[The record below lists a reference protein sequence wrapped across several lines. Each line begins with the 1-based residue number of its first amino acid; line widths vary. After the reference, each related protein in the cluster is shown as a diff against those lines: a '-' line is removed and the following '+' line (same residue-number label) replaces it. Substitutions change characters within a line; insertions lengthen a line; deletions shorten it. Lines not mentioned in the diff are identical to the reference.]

1 LRVLGYLLAL
11 LVGFALWGI
20 SLAFGGGVAPL
31 GKTGPAE
38 GALFFVP
45 IVAFAAP
52 LAVVA
57 FVRGHALTGSW
68 IVAVAPVFGLLNFAL
83 AVSAKMAQSSPLAV
97 RLSEPSTLLLVWLLL
112 LALALGALAL
122 FGRVSQ
128 RTSSSD
134 A

>member
-1 LRVLGYLLAL
+1 M

-20 SLAFGGGVAPL
+20 SLALGGGVAPL
-31 GKTGPAE
+31 GKTGPTE

-45 IVAFAAP
+45 IVAFAVP

-68 IVAVAPVFGLLNFAL
+68 VIAVAPIFGFLNFAL

-97 RLSEPSTLLLVWLLL
+97 HLSEPSTLLLVWLLL
-112 LALALGALAL
+112 LGLALGALAL
-122 FGRVSQ
+122 FSRASP
-128 RTSSSD
+128 RTPTG
-134 A
+134 